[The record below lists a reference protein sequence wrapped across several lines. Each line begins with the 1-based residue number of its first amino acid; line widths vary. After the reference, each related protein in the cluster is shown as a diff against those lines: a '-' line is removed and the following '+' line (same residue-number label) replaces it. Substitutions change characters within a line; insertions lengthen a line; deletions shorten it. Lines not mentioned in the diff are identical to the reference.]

1 MTREI
6 IFEKVTKAMADL
18 FDLEAAKI
26 TPATTFEDL
35 KLTSLDAIDLVVEL
49 QRITGRRV
57 AEDGLKKIRT
67 VGDIVDLIESH
78 LAEDPGGTSPIP

>member
-1 MTREI
+1 MNREI
-6 IFEKVTKAMADL
+6 IFEKVTKTMADL
-18 FDLEAAKI
+18 FDLD
-26 TPATTFEDL
+26 PASIKPETSFEDL

-57 AEDGLKKIRT
+57 KEDGLKKVRT

-78 LAEDPGGTSPIP
+78 LAEDPTGAPPTP